1 MKDNKHA
8 YARHAETTVEI
19 AAPAS
24 ELFAFLDDH
33 HNLSSHMSNPSSP
46 MMGGGQMELILDE
59 GKGRVLGSHVVM
71 RGSAFGLRLFVD
83 EIVATRTPP
92 ITKSWKTVA
101 ERLIVIGAYTLGFT
115 IAGNGTESKLTVWI
129 DYNLPRRGRLWGL
142 IGGKTYANWCVR
154 QIADAPLE
162 RFGSTGAAIGGR
174 ASSVS
179 SGET

>member
-1 MKDNKHA
+1 MKDNNHA

-33 HNLSSHMSNPSSP
+33 HNLSSHMANPSSP

-115 IAGNGTESKLTVWI
+115 IAGNGTEL
-129 DYNLPRRGRLWGL
+129 NRPG
-142 IGGKTYANWCVR
+142 
-154 QIADAPLE
+154 
-162 RFGSTGAAIGGR
+162 FGSASYWRMDHAPSVFAGVPAARVAAVG
-174 ASSVS
+174 
-179 SGET
+179 

>member
-1 MKDNKHA
+1 
-8 YARHAETTVEI
+8 
-19 AAPAS
+19 
-24 ELFAFLDDH
+24 
-33 HNLSSHMSNPSSP
+33 
-46 MMGGGQMELILDE
+46 MELILDE

-115 IAGNGTESKLTVWI
+115 ITGNGTESKLTVWI
-129 DYNLPRRGRLWGL
+129 DYNLPRRGRFWGL
-142 IGGKTYANWCVR
+142 IGGKAYAHWCVR

-162 RFGSTGAAIGGR
+162 RFGST
-174 ASSVS
+174 
-179 SGET
+179 